1 MPGKKLSSS
10 CWLPSREAVLQAAAM
25 NHQDQTGVW
34 APPAAPLPHQEGYG
48 ELAFESSGKVLV
60 FPYSFVPEQMS
71 FTLFQPA

>member
-25 NHQDQTGVW
+25 NHRGWMGAW
-34 APPAAPLPHQEGYG
+34 APLAALLPYQEGYRN
-48 ELAFESSGKVLV
+48 LAFESSGKVLV
-60 FPYSFVPEQMS
+60 FSYSFVPEQMN